1 MRIQRSVRLGSL
13 ITATVLAGFG
23 LTSVTASASPAAI
36 RPALMPPQ
44 FSLISAPQSLTSST
58 GKALTLAFTATNA
71 ATMSVTLG
79 RTGALESHTWNFAL
93 GAISDLTFDSET
105 GLGALRTGTS
115 LGKFGTMNLNLAAV
129 GKLQSV
135 GCGRTRTSV
144 QPVSVTGTL
153 TYRSQSTG
161 AAKWGLVGGTKKLT
175 FTGQNIISI
184 PDGADKLC
192 GSTLP
197 PCSTFVHWGA
207 HNIVSNG
214 FTQLL
219 GSNSTTNGV
228 TTSTITAQRSTTLAS
243 PAGTVRT
250 DTTTIAVPAPAF
262 TLSGASATVKVSPS
276 GTSVTGSATLTS
288 TTVNQMPGLACGAPG
303 QLSAD
308 TAWLAT
314 YQNGAQPLTIH
325 EEIDGNFV
333 LPNIAGENSA
343 TNATIDH
350 TVIE

>member
-13 ITATVLAGFG
+13 ITAAVLAGVG
-23 LTSVTASASPAAI
+23 LTSGTASASPSVI
-36 RPALMPPQ
+36 RPTLMPPQ

-58 GKALTLAFTATNA
+58 GKQLTLALTATNA
-71 ATMSVTLG
+71 ATLSVTLG
-79 RTGALESHTWNFAL
+79 RTGALESHTWTFAL
-93 GAISDLTFDSET
+93 GTASDLTFDTGT
-105 GLGALRTGTS
+105 GLGALKTGTS
-115 LGKFGTMNLNLAAV
+115 LGKFGTMSLNLAAV
-129 GKLQSV
+129 GKLLSV

-144 QPVSVTGTL
+144 QPVTVNGTL
-153 TYRSQSTG
+153 MYKSQSSG
-161 AAKWGLVGGTKKLT
+161 AARWGLVGGTQRLA
-175 FTGQNIISI
+175 FTGQNVISI

-197 PCSTFVHWGA
+197 PCSAFVHWGA
-207 HNIVSNG
+207 HNIVSTG

-219 GSNSTTNGV
+219 GSNSTTNGI
-228 TTSTITAQRSTTLAS
+228 TTSTITAQRSTTLTA

-250 DTTTIAVPAPAF
+250 DTTTIPVPAPAF
-262 TLSGASATVKVSPS
+262 TLSGTSATVKVSPS
-276 GTSVTGSATLTS
+276 GTSVTGSATFIS

-314 YQNGAQPLTIH
+314 YTNGAQPLTIH
-325 EEIDGNFV
+325 EEIEGNFA
-333 LPNIAGENSA
+333 LPNIAGESSA